1 MTTLQQDIAQL
12 SQSKEDL
19 AFLVSAMSKQ
29 SSLTNVQAV
38 RVFIFDLRDYAEALD
53 VITEFA
59 PAKPQNKY
67 NLKQLNMIL
76 TEQNS
81 LLDQIVTKLST
92 SQAETLKLPE
102 GQLRRTIGSLEELKL
117 LNNLILQD
125 NLNFQHFVE
134 NEWEADTQTKTV
146 SLGTQ
151 TKHYFKNL
159 WDQFRLKKK

>member
-1 MTTLQQDIAQL
+1 MTTLQQDIAEL

-19 AFLVSAMSKQ
+19 TFLVSAMSKQ
-29 SSLTNVQAV
+29 SSLTNTKSAQ
-38 RVFIFDLRDYAEALD
+38 VFIFDLRDYAEALD

-76 TEQNS
+76 TEQNELLVRILKS
-81 LLDQIVTKLST
+81 LKTA
-92 SQAETLKLPE
+92 QAEVLKLPE
-102 GQLRRTIGSLEELKL
+102 GQLRRTISSLEELKM

-125 NLNFQHFVE
+125 NLNFQYFVE
-134 NEWEADTQTKTV
+134 NEWEPETKV
-146 SLGTQ
+146 KSVGIKTQ

-159 WDQFRLKKK
+159 WDQFKLKK